1 MLLSAHHPR
10 RGLRHCQPAGQH
22 PKSGCVARLESGAVV
37 LVGVYGRPCGARAG
51 GVPAFDKWCPSWPP
65 TQPALH
71 LCRPPPPAARSL
83 HIYACLPSHVCLCLS
98 SHIYMCVFRPIQFL
112 CFGMLASPLVCPP
125 IVIDVALCGRMTGS
139 RARRPCTGGTES
151 TSQSTSGIRAY
162 LHATTWKG

>member
-1 MLLSAHHPR
+1 MRPNTCC
-10 RGLRHCQPAGQH
+10 CQH
-22 PKSGCVARLESGAVV
+22 TT
-37 LVGVYGRPCGARAG
+37 LVGACGTANPQGNIQNPAACPPREWCCCLGRSLWETLRG

-83 HIYACLPSHVCLCLS
+83 HIYACLP